1 LLHGTISYF
10 EATRNG
16 KGAITIMPQYKKK
29 ITKLMDYPEF
39 KAGLD
44 RLTLFELPS
53 NERAFL
59 SLLFFTGCRISEA
72 LALTSTDISCSE
84 DMISVSIMRLKGS
97 KQTDPLELPRVDAL
111 RWLCEQK
118 GELFPFSRY
127 TGDRIIKKVFPNL
140 YAHYF
145 RMNRITKI
153 ANKFSDA
160 VVYHLFGISATSID
174 HYRAKVD
181 IKKVSQALREEVQ

>member
-1 LLHGTISYF
+1 
-10 EATRNG
+10 
-16 KGAITIMPQYKKK
+16 MPAYKKK
-29 ITKLMDYPEF
+29 ITKLMDYREF
-39 KAGLD
+39 KDALD
-44 RLTLFELPS
+44 RHTLFELPS

-59 SLLFFTGCRISEA
+59 TLLFFTGCRVSEII
-72 LALTSTDISCSE
+72 ALTSNDIICSE
-84 DMISVSIMRLKGS
+84 EIIQVSVTRLKGS
-97 KQTDPLELPRVDAL
+97 KQTDPLQIPRVDAL

-127 TGDRIIKKVFPNL
+127 TGARIIKKVFPNL